1 MRHHKY
7 RFILSLLA
15 LPVTLYCV
23 LVLSPYAQAFMIA
36 LTDWQGLSPDYAFIG
51 LDNFAT
57 LLDDPVFWIALKHN
71 LFLLISIPVI
81 VILLALFFAAMVSF
95 GGDGIRGVRGARLY
109 RAVYFF
115 PNILS
120 VAVIAVLW
128 RTIYEPRNGLLNG
141 FLGLFGAEGAVW
153 LGDRSTALASIA
165 AVEVWTSVGFYIVL
179 FTAAMSAI
187 PRELFEAAMIDG
199 SGRLHTFRRIT
210 VPLMWDAIQV
220 AVVYVM
226 LSSLNFF
233 GLVNILSQGPGGP
246 DNSSQVISLYI
257 YDSAFK
263 FSQMGYASAIG
274 VVLFAL
280 TLILTFLVFR
290 VTRRTRVEF

>member
-1 MRHHKY
+1 MHHHKH
-7 RFILSLLA
+7 RFILSLLV
-15 LPVTLYCV
+15 LPVALYCV

-36 LTDWQGLSPDYAFIG
+36 LTDWQGLSPDYTFIG
-51 LDNFAT
+51 LDNFTA

-71 LFLLISIPVI
+71 LFLLLCIPII
-81 VILLALFFAAMVSF
+81 VISLALFFAAMVNF
-95 GGDGIRGVRGARLY
+95 GGDGVRGVRGAQFY
-109 RAVYFF
+109 RVVYFF

-128 RTIYEPRNGLLNG
+128 RTVYEPRNGLLNG
-141 FLGLFGAEGAVW
+141 FLALFGAEGEIW
-153 LGDRSTALASIA
+153 LGEKSTALPSIA

-187 PRELFEAAMIDG
+187 PRELYEAAMIDG

-210 VPLMWDAIQV
+210 VPLIWDAIQV

-226 LSSLNFF
+226 LGALNFF

-246 DNSSQVISLYI
+246 DNASQVISLYI
-257 YDSAFK
+257 YDSAFEY
-263 FSQMGYASAIG
+263 SQMGYASAIG

-280 TLILTFLVFR
+280 TLVLTFLVFR
-290 VTRRTRVEF
+290 ITRRTRVEY